1 MPDVLTPLQRKK
13 CMASIKNKNTKPEL
27 LVRKA
32 VHRMGFRFRL
42 HRNDLPGKPDIV
54 LPCHKKI
61 IFVHGCF
68 WHMHDCKYG
77 RVSPKT
83 NKKFWSDK
91 RNKNVDRDNRNLL
104 QLKEDG
110 WEVLVLWECWTK
122 NARDL
127 ERELEKFLT

>member
-1 MPDVLTPLQRKK
+1 MTLKTPLFHF
-13 CMASIKNKNTKPEL
+13 I
-27 LVRKA
+27 
-32 VHRMGFRFRL
+32 
-42 HRNDLPGKPDIV
+42 
-54 LPCHKKI
+54 CHKKI